1 MKITQTTLSMNEEH
15 IDSLKQT
22 SKGTLASANAGS
34 KQFLTRLAL
43 CILPQ
48 PSSPLTPFSDR
59 IPQYSGKVEASG
71 SRPVFYPLN
80 NPLQK
85 DFLFFQHDF

>member
-1 MKITQTTLSMNEEH
+1 MNEEY
-15 IDSLKQT
+15 IYSLKQK

-34 KQFLTRLAL
+34 KQFFTRLAL
-43 CILPQ
+43 CILSQ
-48 PSSPLTPFSDR
+48 PSSPLTPFLDR
-59 IPQYSGKVEASG
+59 IPHYSGKVKARG

-85 DFLFFQHDF
+85 DFLFLQNDF